1 MLDKQAKV
9 CYNNIIKGIKK
20 GIDTMQIQIE
30 EKFSMITIPN
40 ASSMR
45 ERAEIRAKE
54 LEAERAFDKL
64 VREAQEQERKMKLLA
79 RVPEILALIMK
90 DIEKATESGHTYM
103 PSKTWYERDTVWG
116 MTHKEAAELAPVL
129 ADILSKAGYD
139 MCPEPSWY
147 SDSWRN
153 RSGKVFTWGYTTW
166 GE

>member
-1 MLDKQAKV
+1 
-9 CYNNIIKGIKK
+9 
-20 GIDTMQIQIE
+20 MQIQIE

-40 ASSMR
+40 ASAMR

-54 LEAERAFDKL
+54 LEAERAFNRL

-79 RVPEILALIMK
+79 RVPEILALIME
-90 DIEKATESGHTYM
+90 DIERATEKGATYIS
-103 PSKTWYERDTVWG
+103 SKTFYETGTVWD
-116 MTHKEAAELAPVL
+116 MTHKEASELAPVL

-139 MCPEPSWY
+139 MRPEPSWY

>member
-1 MLDKQAKV
+1 M
-9 CYNNIIKGIKK
+9 
-20 GIDTMQIQIE
+20 MIQIE

-40 ASSMR
+40 ASAMR
-45 ERAEIRAKE
+45 ERAAVRAKE

-79 RVPEILALIMK
+79 RVPEILALIMQ
-90 DIEKATESGHTYM
+90 DIEKATEDGHTHM
-103 PSKTWYERDTVWG
+103 PSKTWYEWDTVWG

-139 MCPEPSWY
+139 MRSEPSWY

>member
-1 MLDKQAKV
+1 M
-9 CYNNIIKGIKK
+9 
-20 GIDTMQIQIE
+20 MIQIE

-40 ASSMR
+40 ASAMR
-45 ERAEIRAKE
+45 ERAAVRAKE

-79 RVPEILALIMK
+79 RVPEILALVME
-90 DIEKATESGHTYM
+90 DIEKATGEGRTFMS
-103 PSKTWYERDTVWG
+103 SKTWYEWDTVWG

-129 ADILSKAGYD
+129 ADILSKAGYE
-139 MCPEPSWY
+139 MRPEPSWY